1 MLLQKR
7 IDALVALGEYINT
20 NNDEWQAI
28 KENAYY
34 QNAWFVPE
42 FIECACTNIAN
53 HFLTPLVLQQTIDT
67 YKITEP
73 KVVKTVGIV
82 MAGNIPLV
90 GFHDLL
96 CVILSG
102 HKTMIKL
109 SSKDEVLLKG
119 LIQYLY
125 SLDTHWS
132 EWILVS
138 IMLKNCDAYIATGGN
153 NTARY
158 FEYYFNKYPNIIRKN
173 RTSVAILNGNESSTQ
188 LEALADDVMQ
198 YFGMGC
204 RNITHIYVPHNYNFE
219 MLIPAFDKYKYL
231 ADHNKLKNNYDY
243 NLALYL
249 LNNVYY
255 MTNGS
260 ILIVENEHHFSPIS
274 CLHYTY
280 YNNVEIIKNT
290 LMQDT
295 TIQCIIG
302 AGFEKFGG
310 AQNPHIT
317 QFADGIDTIEFL
329 NKLH

>member
-7 IDALVALGEYINT
+7 IDALVSLGEYIN
-20 NNDEWQAI
+20 NNYEAWQAVT
-28 KENAYY
+28 ENAYY

-42 FIECACTNIAN
+42 FIATACQNIAT
-53 HFLTPLVLQQTIDT
+53 HFLNKMVLANTVEK
-67 YKITEP
+67 YNITEP
-73 KVVKTVGIV
+73 KNIKTVGIV

-90 GFHDLL
+90 GFHDLM

-102 HKTMIKL
+102 HKALIKL
-109 SSKDEVLLKG
+109 SSKDEVLIKG

-125 SLDTHWS
+125 TLDAQWS
-132 EWILVS
+132 QWVVVS
-138 IMLKNCDAYIATGGN
+138 VMLKNCDAYIATGSN

-173 RTSVAILNGNESSTQ
+173 RTSVAILNGNETTLQ
-188 LEALADDVMQ
+188 LQALADDVMQ

-204 RNITHIYVPHNYNFE
+204 RNVTHIYVPENYNFE
-219 MLIPAFDKYKYL
+219 ILVPAFDKYKYL

-280 YNNVEIIKNT
+280 YNDIEILKNKLLT
-290 LMQDT
+290 DE
-295 TIQCIIG
+295 TIQCIVGTDFEDFG
-302 AGFEKFGG
+302 A
-310 AQNPHIT
+310 AQTPSIQ
-317 QFADGIDTIEFL
+317 QFADGIDTLAFL
-329 NKLH
+329 NKL